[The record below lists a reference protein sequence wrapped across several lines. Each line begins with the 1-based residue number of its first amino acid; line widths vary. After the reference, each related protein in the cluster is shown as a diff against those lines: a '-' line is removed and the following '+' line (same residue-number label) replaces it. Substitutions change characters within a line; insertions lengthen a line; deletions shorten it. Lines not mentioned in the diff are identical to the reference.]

1 VVTNQISSQQAET
14 AFSGLG
20 GMIKAELIKLRKRQ
34 MTQVLLG
41 ILVAIIA
48 IVNLLLLAI
57 SKVRTN
63 AVGQAPIRI
72 TNLLGLPVAIPFALS
87 LLASFGVLL
96 AIILTAS
103 SVGNEYNWKTV
114 RTALISSQSR
124 FKFLVAKLVS
134 LGILILIG
142 MVIGIAT
149 GFIMSLITTA
159 VGGYTFDFSFA
170 TGSYLWAQFLQF
182 WRTFYIIMPFSL
194 LGFALAIVGRS
205 AMPGI
210 ATGIGVFFL
219 EDIVTALMRAAGGWI
234 ANVPDYLLNTNT
246 SAITALNNLP
256 TRFAM
261 GGGNSTA
268 TLPTLLHAFIILG
281 LYSVVFLFIGFYL
294 FRKRDVTV

>member
-1 VVTNQISSQQAET
+1 MVTNNTLTAQNET
-14 AFSGLG
+14 AFSGLS
-20 GMIKAELIKLRKRQ
+20 GMIQAEFTKLGKRQ

-57 SKVRTN
+57 FKVRTT
-63 AVGQAPIRI
+63 ATGQAPVRI
-72 TNLLGLPVAIPFALS
+72 TDMLGLPISIPFALS

-103 SVGNEYNWKTV
+103 SIGNEYSWKTV

-134 LGILILIG
+134 LGLLILIG
-142 MVIGIAT
+142 MVIGVAT
-149 GFIMSLITTA
+149 GFVMGLINTA
-159 VGGYTFDFSFA
+159 LGGYAFDFSFA

-194 LGFALAIVGRS
+194 LGFAMAIVGRS

-210 ATGIGVFFL
+210 ATGVGVFFL
-219 EDIVTALMRAAGGWI
+219 EGIVTALMRAAGGWI

-246 SAITALNNLP
+246 SAITALNKLP
-256 TRFAM
+256 TRFAI
-261 GGGNSTA
+261 SRATA
-268 TLPTLLHAFIILG
+268 VTLPSLLHAFVILG
-281 LYSVVFLFIGFYL
+281 IYSVVFLLVGFYL
-294 FRKRDVTV
+294 FRKRDVTG

>member
-63 AVGQAPIRI
+63 AAGQAPIRI

-103 SVGNEYNWKTV
+103 SVGNEYNWKTI

-142 MVIGIAT
+142 MVIGVAT

-159 VGGYTFDFSFA
+159 LGGYTFDFSFA

>member
-1 VVTNQISSQQAET
+1 MVTNQISSQQAET

-63 AVGQAPIRI
+63 AAGQAPIRI

-103 SVGNEYNWKTV
+103 SVGNEYNWKTI

-142 MVIGIAT
+142 MVIGVAT

-159 VGGYTFDFSFA
+159 LGGYTFDFSFA

-194 LGFALAIVGRS
+194 LGFAMAILGRS

-246 SAITALNNLP
+246 SAITALNDLP

-261 GGGNSTA
+261 GGGNSSA

-281 LYSVVFLFIGFYL
+281 LYSVVFLFLGFYL

>member
-1 VVTNQISSQQAET
+1 MVTNQISSQQAET

>member
-1 VVTNQISSQQAET
+1 VTNQISSQQAET

-63 AVGQAPIRI
+63 AAGQAPIRI

-103 SVGNEYNWKTV
+103 SVGNEYNWKTI

-142 MVIGIAT
+142 MVIGVAT

-159 VGGYTFDFSFA
+159 LGGYTFDFSFA

-194 LGFALAIVGRS
+194 LGFAMAILGRS

-246 SAITALNNLP
+246 SAITALNDLP

-261 GGGNSTA
+261 GGGNSSA

-281 LYSVVFLFIGFYL
+281 LYSVVFLFLGFYL

>member
-1 VVTNQISSQQAET
+1 MVTNQISSQQAET

-63 AVGQAPIRI
+63 AAGQAPIRI

-103 SVGNEYNWKTV
+103 SVGNEYNWKTI

-134 LGILILIG
+134 LGILILMG
-142 MVIGIAT
+142 MVIGLAT

-159 VGGYTFDFSFA
+159 LGGYTFDFSFA

-194 LGFALAIVGRS
+194 LGFAMAILGRS

-261 GGGNSTA
+261 GGGNSSA

-281 LYSVVFLFIGFYL
+281 LYSVVFLFLGFYL

>member
-1 VVTNQISSQQAET
+1 
-14 AFSGLG
+14 
-20 GMIKAELIKLRKRQ
+20 MIKAELIKLRKRQ

-134 LGILILIG
+134 LGILILMG
-142 MVIGIAT
+142 MVIGLAT

-159 VGGYTFDFSFA
+159 LGGYTFDFSFA

>member
-63 AVGQAPIRI
+63 AVGQAPVRI

-114 RTALISSQSR
+114 RTAIISSESR

-142 MVIGIAT
+142 MVIGIAM

-159 VGGYTFDFSFA
+159 LGGYTFDFSFA
-170 TGSYLWAQFLQF
+170 NGSYLWAQFLQF

-194 LGFALAIVGRS
+194 LGFVMAIVGRS

-219 EDIVTALMRAAGGWI
+219 EDIVSALMRAAGGWI

-261 GGGNSTA
+261 GGGNSSA

-281 LYSVVFLFIGFYL
+281 LYSVVFLFLGFYL

>member
-1 VVTNQISSQQAET
+1 
-14 AFSGLG
+14 
-20 GMIKAELIKLRKRQ
+20 
-34 MTQVLLG
+34 
-41 ILVAIIA
+41 
-48 IVNLLLLAI
+48 
-57 SKVRTN
+57 
-63 AVGQAPIRI
+63 
-72 TNLLGLPVAIPFALS
+72 VAIPFALS

-114 RTALISSQSR
+114 RTALISSESR

-159 VGGYTFDFSFA
+159 LGGYTFDFSFA
-170 TGSYLWAQFLQF
+170 SGSYLWAQFLQF

-194 LGFALAIVGRS
+194 LGFAMAILGRS

-261 GGGNSTA
+261 GGGNSSA

-281 LYSVVFLFIGFYL
+281 LYSVVFLFLGFYL

>member
-1 VVTNQISSQQAET
+1 MVTNQISSQQAET

-134 LGILILIG
+134 LGILILMG
-142 MVIGIAT
+142 MVIGLAT

-159 VGGYTFDFSFA
+159 LGGYTFDFSFA

-194 LGFALAIVGRS
+194 LGFAMAILGRS

-246 SAITALNNLP
+246 SAITALNDLP

-261 GGGNSTA
+261 GGGNSSA

-281 LYSVVFLFIGFYL
+281 LYSVVFLFLGFYL

>member
-63 AVGQAPIRI
+63 AAGQAPIRI

-103 SVGNEYNWKTV
+103 SVGNEYNWKTI

-142 MVIGIAT
+142 MVIGVAT

-159 VGGYTFDFSFA
+159 LGGYTFDFSFA

-194 LGFALAIVGRS
+194 LGFAMAILGRS

-261 GGGNSTA
+261 GGGNSSA

>member
-1 VVTNQISSQQAET
+1 MVTNQISSQQAET

-63 AVGQAPIRI
+63 AVGQAPVRI

-114 RTALISSQSR
+114 RTALISSESR

-159 VGGYTFDFSFA
+159 LGGYTFDFSFA
-170 TGSYLWAQFLQF
+170 SGSYLWAQFLQF

-194 LGFALAIVGRS
+194 LGFAMAILGRS

-246 SAITALNNLP
+246 SAITALNDLP

-261 GGGNSTA
+261 GGGNSSA

-281 LYSVVFLFIGFYL
+281 LYSVVFLFLGFYL

>member
-63 AVGQAPIRI
+63 AAGQAPIRI

-103 SVGNEYNWKTV
+103 SVGNEYNWKTI

-142 MVIGIAT
+142 MVIGVAI

-159 VGGYTFDFSFA
+159 LGGYTFDFSFA

>member
-134 LGILILIG
+134 LGILILMG
-142 MVIGIAT
+142 MVIGLAT

-159 VGGYTFDFSFA
+159 LGGYTFDFSFA

>member
-1 VVTNQISSQQAET
+1 MVTNQISSQQAET

-63 AVGQAPIRI
+63 AVGQAPVRI

-114 RTALISSQSR
+114 RTALISSQNLQR
-124 FKFLVAKLVS
+124 
-134 LGILILIG
+134 
-142 MVIGIAT
+142 
-149 GFIMSLITTA
+149 
-159 VGGYTFDFSFA
+159 
-170 TGSYLWAQFLQF
+170 SYD
-182 WRTFYIIMPFSL
+182 P
-194 LGFALAIVGRS
+194 
-205 AMPGI
+205 
-210 ATGIGVFFL
+210 
-219 EDIVTALMRAAGGWI
+219 
-234 ANVPDYLLNTNT
+234 
-246 SAITALNNLP
+246 
-256 TRFAM
+256 
-261 GGGNSTA
+261 
-268 TLPTLLHAFIILG
+268 HAE
-281 LYSVVFLFIGFYL
+281 
-294 FRKRDVTV
+294 